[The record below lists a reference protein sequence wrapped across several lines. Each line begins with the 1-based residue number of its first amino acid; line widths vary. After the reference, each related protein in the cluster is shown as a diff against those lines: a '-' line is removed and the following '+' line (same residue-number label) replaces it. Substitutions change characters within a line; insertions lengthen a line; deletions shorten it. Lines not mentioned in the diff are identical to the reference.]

1 MNTLLQEFI
10 NESRELLEEASQ
22 AFLHLENNPDDLN
35 ILNSLFRAIHTI
47 KGSSGLF
54 DIAPLTNV
62 VHAAEDVLDIVRE
75 GRLKLSPDM
84 VDILLDSLDQVNT
97 WLDDLEAEEKL
108 SPDAEEIS
116 EELKTKLR
124 GMITNFAQEEGGQK
138 TDNGHETELA
148 SSIDWLAKIS
158 EEDRQGIVRQAQN
171 LNDTLLTIT
180 YIPDEQCFFNGD
192 DPLYTMRQIPELCW
206 FGIETREPWPD
217 INEFD
222 PFTCLVQFYAL
233 TRASLEEIK
242 ELFTYVE
249 EEVQQTRISVQ
260 DLIFPQGDV
269 GDNEPF
275 GLFVQD
281 ATKLIDDKDWSSLLK
296 VVDVALEVA
305 GPDLFQAS
313 ALRWLKVVLEHPS
326 GPNESLIKN
335 LVQAVATG
343 IMPEGEVV
351 EEQEENNIDYPQEK
365 EQKNELTT
373 KLALD
378 ILRTQQKLLQL
389 PCTPELWTGRL
400 LSIGEVLKRSL
411 PFSTIEKSTEEI
423 SALIDKAQKEKNFS
437 PLLSFIN
444 DILSSKDST
453 EPEPIRKEPE
463 KQAPVQQET
472 EKKPVVKPSPPVKQT
487 IKVLKVDQK
496 RIDVLMD
503 LVSELVVAKNSL
515 PFLAKR
521 AEEVFQSRE
530 MAKELK
536 TQYGAINRICEELQ
550 TAVMQVRM
558 VPVSHVFQRFPRLV
572 RDLSRRLGKKVRLI
586 IEGEETEADKNVVED
601 LAEPLVHLLRNS
613 IDHGI
618 EPPEERETLG
628 KPIEGEVRLRAIHLE
643 DQVVIEISDDGRGI
657 DPEIVKRKAYE
668 KGLIN
673 EEKLDQITEEEAL
686 QLIFAPGL
694 STAEQVSDVS
704 GRGVGMDAV
713 RTMVEKAGGSIS
725 IKSEKGRGTVISLS
739 LPLTMAVTRVLMIE
753 VGGEIFGVP
762 IESVMETVRVPANDI
777 HLIKNK
783 ETVILRNR
791 LIPLCRLG
799 DVLQLST
806 QENARKETE
815 EEAILVVNTGREELG
830 LIVDKFHEGVDII
843 LKPLEGLMAKFR
855 IYAGATLLG
864 DGRVLLVLNLK
875 ELVKCL

>member
-35 ILNSLFRAIHTI
+35 ILNGLFRAIHTI

-124 GMITNFAQEEGGQK
+124 GMISNVALENGQQE
-138 TDNGHETELA
+138 TDTGHEAELG
-148 SSIDWLAKIS
+148 SNIDWLAKIS
-158 EEDRQGIVRQAQN
+158 EEERQRLVRQAQN
-171 LNDTLLTIT
+171 LKDTLLAIT

-233 TRASLEEIK
+233 TRTSLEEIK

-249 EEVQQTRISVQ
+249 EEVQQTRIAVQ
-260 DLIFPQGDV
+260 DLIFPQGEV

-281 ATKLIDDKDWSSLLK
+281 ATQLIDDKDWSSLVK
-296 VVDVALEVA
+296 AVDVALEVA

-351 EEQEENNIDYPQEK
+351 EEQEENKFDYPQEE
-365 EQKNELTT
+365 EQKGDFTT
-373 KLALD
+373 QLALD

-389 PCTPELWTGRL
+389 PCAPELWTGRL

-411 PFSTIEKSTEEI
+411 PFSAIEKSTEEI
-423 SALIDKAQKEKNFS
+423 SALIDKAQKEKSFS
-437 PLLSFIN
+437 PLLAFIT

-453 EPEPIRKEPE
+453 EPEPVRKEPE
-463 KQAPVQQET
+463 KQAPVQQGT
-472 EKKPVVKPSPPVKQT
+472 EK
-487 IKVLKVDQK
+487 
-496 RIDVLMD
+496 
-503 LVSELVVAKNSL
+503 N
-515 PFLAKR
+515 
-521 AEEVFQSRE
+521 
-530 MAKELK
+530 
-536 TQYGAINRICEELQ
+536 
-550 TAVMQVRM
+550 
-558 VPVSHVFQRFPRLV
+558 
-572 RDLSRRLGKKVRLI
+572 
-586 IEGEETEADKNVVED
+586 
-601 LAEPLVHLLRNS
+601 
-613 IDHGI
+613 
-618 EPPEERETLG
+618 
-628 KPIEGEVRLRAIHLE
+628 
-643 DQVVIEISDDGRGI
+643 
-657 DPEIVKRKAYE
+657 
-668 KGLIN
+668 
-673 EEKLDQITEEEAL
+673 
-686 QLIFAPGL
+686 QL
-694 STAEQVSDVS
+694 
-704 GRGVGMDAV
+704 
-713 RTMVEKAGGSIS
+713 
-725 IKSEKGRGTVISLS
+725 
-739 LPLTMAVTRVLMIE
+739 
-753 VGGEIFGVP
+753 
-762 IESVMETVRVPANDI
+762 
-777 HLIKNK
+777 
-783 ETVILRNR
+783 
-791 LIPLCRLG
+791 
-799 DVLQLST
+799 
-806 QENARKETE
+806 
-815 EEAILVVNTGREELG
+815 
-830 LIVDKFHEGVDII
+830 
-843 LKPLEGLMAKFR
+843 
-855 IYAGATLLG
+855 
-864 DGRVLLVLNLK
+864 
-875 ELVKCL
+875 